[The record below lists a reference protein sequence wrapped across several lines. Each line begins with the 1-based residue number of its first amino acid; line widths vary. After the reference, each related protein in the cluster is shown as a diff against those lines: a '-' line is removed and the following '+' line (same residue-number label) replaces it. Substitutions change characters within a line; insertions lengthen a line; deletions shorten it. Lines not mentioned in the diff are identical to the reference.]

1 MEEAGHDEMDS
12 LFEGMVL
19 FNPDSQLD
27 EDQNIQHIN
36 EDDGGDGGD
45 PAADS
50 PTPKTASYS
59 HSSSSQPLDENLFSD
74 LTLVSPLQ
82 TPAAST
88 CTDTDTTD
96 TTDITAATAS
106 PSVSLSRQISRKKK
120 RSGVLKIGYG
130 RDASARSLH
139 VDDVGPTTTAMPPS
153 HESDESVVYSHA
165 NGKRDNDD
173 DHDSEDDKTASPSQ
187 RRLDQIKALIREKL
201 NRARQLVSSVSAARK
216 GFIARRRKAAED
228 LRSASITYAHL
239 ERQLDEACEAEDF
252 VAAERLS
259 ESLAAAD
266 KDKQSLA
273 AALGDAEAEYDAV
286 DFKMQEA
293 LDSQIAAEEE
303 CAFLLGQF
311 ATVGAFFFLSFF
323 LMPCYFV
330 VLKIECFSPI
340 TFSFLFLPRINL
352 LFYYSC

>member
-1 MEEAGHDEMDS
+1 MRKDFVGLRGKKEVGMEEAGKDEMDS

-27 EDQNIQHIN
+27 EDQHIQHIN
-36 EDDGGDGGD
+36 DDDGGDSGD
-45 PAADS
+45 PAGDS
-50 PTPKTASYS
+50 PTQKTASYS

-82 TPAAST
+82 TPTAAT

-96 TTDITAATAS
+96 ITAA
-106 PSVSLSRQISRKKK
+106 SVSVSVSRQISRKKK

-130 RDASARSLH
+130 RDASARSLLH
-139 VDDVGPTTTAMPPS
+139 VDDVSPTTIAIPPS
-153 HESDESVVYSHA
+153 HESDESVVYSHV

-187 RRLDQIKALIREKL
+187 RRLDQIQALIREKL

-228 LRSASITYAHL
+228 LRSASITYADL

-273 AALGDAEAEYDAV
+273 AALGVAEAEYGAV

-311 ATVGAFFFLSFF
+311 ATVGAFFFSFSFF
-323 LMPCYFV
+323 LFNA
-330 VLKIECFSPI
+330 VLVWS
-340 TFSFLFLPRINL
+340 TV
-352 LFYYSC
+352 Y